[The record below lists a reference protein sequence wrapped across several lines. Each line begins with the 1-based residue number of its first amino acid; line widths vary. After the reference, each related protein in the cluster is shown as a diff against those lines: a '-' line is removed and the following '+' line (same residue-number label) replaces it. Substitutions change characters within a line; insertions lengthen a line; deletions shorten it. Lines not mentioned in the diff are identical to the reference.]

1 MYTLINSSGQFLTNY
16 GMQKYWFS
24 ISLELAYTFD
34 NYEEAQRFS
43 QHFENT
49 KVYTIYTK
57 F

>member
-1 MYTLINSSGQFLTNY
+1 MFTLINSQGCFITNH
-16 GMQKYWFS
+16 GMKRYWFS

-43 QHFENT
+43 HHFKNT